1 MKIYFMETTFR
12 DNSRAGY
19 DDTFIDYSLT
29 PFTSDEIGPTS
40 VTYAVEVGE
49 GYSDTQ
55 LRRLAEKALTLARDR
70 EIGIEEAIGALKS
83 GRL

>member
-29 PFTSDEIGPTS
+29 PFASDEIGPTS

-49 GYSDTQ
+49 GYSQ
-55 LRRLAEKALTLARDR
+55 AYISPEYS
-70 EIGIEEAIGALKS
+70 EIYRGS
-83 GRL
+83 RQRGRLRALQE